1 MRVGCVEY
9 RWHLAAVLA
18 TVFAELTSLKRDSF
32 IHKKRNAVMTERHMV
47 HTETLSNSCKIE
59 VKARILRDGSLEMF
73 IGVYQPNGAVIVED
87 HAPKPHL
94 LDMEAAFDWGIEQ
107 ARGIGNSQ
115 RTL

>member
-1 MRVGCVEY
+1 
-9 RWHLAAVLA
+9 
-18 TVFAELTSLKRDSF
+18 
-32 IHKKRNAVMTERHMV
+32 MTERHMV

-73 IGVYQPNGAVIVED
+73 IGVYGPDGKVIDED

-94 LDMEAAFDWGIEQ
+94 LDMEDAFEWGIEQ

>member
-1 MRVGCVEY
+1 
-9 RWHLAAVLA
+9 
-18 TVFAELTSLKRDSF
+18 
-32 IHKKRNAVMTERHMV
+32 MTERHMV

-94 LDMEAAFDWGIEQ
+94 LDMEAAFDWAIEK
-107 ARGIGNSQ
+107 ARTIGNSQ
-115 RTL
+115 KTL